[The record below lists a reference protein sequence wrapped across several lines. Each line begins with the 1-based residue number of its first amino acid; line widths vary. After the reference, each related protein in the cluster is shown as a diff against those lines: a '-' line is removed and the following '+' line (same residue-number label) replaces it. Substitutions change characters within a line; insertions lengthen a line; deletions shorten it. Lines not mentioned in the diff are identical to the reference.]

1 MKIAIDMQGAQSKG
15 SRNRGIGRYT
25 QALVRTLVLNKAP
38 DEEVVLIFSSAY
50 SAVIPDI
57 LQEMDLPIDQFDYVI
72 WHTPSA
78 VGALFGDS
86 TLREAAELLREAFIR
101 SLEPDVLLITS
112 LFEGFAEDVV
122 TSVHKGEGRI
132 PTAVI
137 LYDLIPYLHRS
148 VYLSDPRVEAWY
160 EAKLHELRRADLLLA
175 ISEASRVDAM
185 EVLGLP
191 SSSVVNISSSVD
203 GFHQT
208 AAVDPA
214 YFEKYGITGKYIL
227 YTGGIDH
234 RKNIEGLIEAY
245 SLLPKTIS
253 YETQLVI
260 VCSVEEIAKEKL
272 LKLARQFN
280 IRQGSVVFTGFVPE
294 DDLVL
299 LYNACEIFVFPSL
312 YEGFGL
318 PVLEAMLCGCVVI
331 GSETSSIPEVIGLPD
346 ALFDPADYRAI
357 AHKIEYG
364 LTNPEFRQKFREHA
378 AEQVKLFSWTRSAQR
393 ALASLREITGEQRV
407 TEALPSCI
415 RPRLA
420 YVSPLPPT
428 QSGIADYSAELL
440 PDLARHYDI
449 DVVVADPNVEL
460 AWVRGA
466 SRVLTVENFR
476 SKSSSYDRVLYHFGN
491 SEFHSHMFDL
501 IEEIPGV
508 AVIHDFFLSGVHNFL
523 ETYDLRKDSFKRSI
537 FESHGYSGLLHYHDK
552 GIHSAIMNLPCNL
565 PVLSA
570 AIGIISHSSFSKF
583 LAHKY
588 YGTAFDKAW
597 SVAPH
602 ARVLPSLPSRKGRSA
617 IRKKLGIA
625 DNEILICSFGIIA
638 ETKLNMRLLHAWKA
652 LCGETGFKLKL
663 VFVGGNSGNSY
674 GMQLESDIRD
684 ASSIGD
690 AKITGWASQELY
702 REYLLAA
709 DIAVQLRSSSRG
721 ETSGTVLDC
730 MAWGVPTVI
739 NQNGSMAE
747 FDSQAVVKL
756 KDEFSDTELIAAL
769 RQLVESPEERLRL
782 GEQARIHVKEVYSPY
797 KAASVYHDEIEKF
810 YFSNGAIPTKLVQ
823 DVQSRFTWS
832 SGQDLVSFSDAMAKN
847 FSGRRLQ
854 SMLCYWPSK
863 LSSEDE
869 ELVVSLISRSVP
881 GLRLDACYHADDGI
895 LRYAREKCFSRLKL
909 TPFGLA
915 DDPVD
920 LCAGDVIYVP
930 ESVDIAHTSL
940 PQIAISFP
948 GVKLRSL
955 KGVVSDLEEWTVYS

>member
-25 QALVRTLVLNKAP
+25 QALVRSVVLNKAS

-50 SAVIPDI
+50 IGVIPDI
-57 LQEMDLPIDQFDYVI
+57 LKEMDLPLGEFEYVI
-72 WHTPSA
+72 WHTPSS
-78 VGALFGDS
+78 VSALAGDS
-86 TLREAAELLREAFIR
+86 TLREATELLREAFIC

-122 TSVHKGEGRI
+122 TSVHKGTGRI

-148 VYLSDPRVEAWY
+148 VYLSDSRVEAWY
-160 EAKLHELRRADLLLA
+160 EAKVHELRRADRLFA

-185 EVLGLP
+185 DVLGLP
-191 SSSVVNISSSVD
+191 PSFVFNISSSVD

-208 AAVDPA
+208 AMVDA
-214 YFEKYGITGKYIL
+214 TYFEKFGISGKYIL

-245 SLLPKTIS
+245 SLLPKAIS
-253 YETQLVI
+253 HEHQLVI
-260 VCSVEEIAKEKL
+260 VCSVEEIAKERL
-272 LKLARQFN
+272 LKLARHFN
-280 IRQGSVVFTGFVPE
+280 VPQGRIVFTGFVNE
-294 DDLVL
+294 SDLVG
-299 LYNACEIFVFPSL
+299 LYSTCELFVFPSL

-331 GSETSSIPEVIGLPD
+331 GSATSSIPEVIGFPD
-346 ALFDPADYRAI
+346 ALFDPADHQAI

-364 LTNPEFRQKFREHA
+364 LTNLEFRQKFREHA
-378 AEQVKLFSWTRSAQR
+378 TEQVKLFSWTRSAER
-393 ALASLREITGEQRV
+393 VLAGLREIAGKRYAPEALAS
-407 TEALPSCI
+407 SI

-440 PDLARHYDI
+440 PDLAKHYDI

-466 SRVLTVENFR
+466 SRVLTVESFR

-491 SEFHSHMFDL
+491 SEFHKHMFDL

-523 ETYDLRKDSFKRSI
+523 ETYGLRNNSFKQSI
-537 FESHGYSGLLHYHDK
+537 FASHGYGGLLYYRDQ
-552 GIHSAIMNLPCNL
+552 GIHNAIMNLPCNL

-570 AIGIISHSSFSKF
+570 AIGVISHSSFSKS

-588 YGTAFDKAW
+588 YGAAFDGAW
-597 SVAPH
+597 AVAPH
-602 ARVLPSLPSRKGRSA
+602 ARVLPTKNGRSA

-674 GMQLESDIRD
+674 GMELESAIRD
-684 ASSIGD
+684 ASIIGD

-702 REYLLAA
+702 RDYLLAA

-756 KDEFSDTELIAAL
+756 SDEFSDTDLIAAL
-769 RQLVESPEERLRL
+769 RRLVESPEERRRI
-782 GEQARIHVKEVYSPY
+782 GGQARTHVKEVYCPY
-797 KAASVYHDEIEKF
+797 KAAGIYRAAIEEF
-810 YFSNGAIPTKLVQ
+810 YLSKGAIPTRLVRNL
-823 DVQSRFTWS
+823 QSRFTWS
-832 SGQDLVSFSDAMAKN
+832 NAQDLVCFSDAMAKN

-854 SMLCYWPSK
+854 SMLCYWPSE
-863 LSSEDE
+863 LSSVDE
-869 ELVVSLISRSVP
+869 KLVLSLISRSVP
-881 GLRLDACYHADDGI
+881 GLRLDACYEAEGGI

-909 TPFGLA
+909 PQIGLA
-915 DDPVD
+915 DDLVD
-920 LCAGDVIYVP
+920 LCGGDVIYVP
-930 ESVDIAHTSL
+930 ESVDISDTSL

-955 KGVVSDLEEWTVYS
+955 KWLASDLEEWTVYP